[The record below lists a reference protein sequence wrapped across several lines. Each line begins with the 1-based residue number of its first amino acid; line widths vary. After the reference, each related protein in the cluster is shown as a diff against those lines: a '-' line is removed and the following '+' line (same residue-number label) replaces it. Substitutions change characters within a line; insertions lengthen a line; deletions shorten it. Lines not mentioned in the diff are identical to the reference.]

1 VQVRAFVDTNEDIVA
16 VKLERQQKPLANVIL
31 QGPMDTIDAA
41 TTSLTIIGIKVQGA
55 PATVWRLADKTT
67 ATAAAWFAATAVGTT
82 VKAQGVAGAGGTS
95 LDATTV
101 QVQVGDD

>member
-1 VQVRAFVDTNEDIVA
+1 MEVRAFVDTNGAIVA

-31 QGPMDTIDAA
+31 QGPMDTKVPA

-67 ATAAAWFAATAVGTT
+67 VTAAAWFTATAAGTN
-82 VKAQGVAGAGGTS
+82 VKAQGAEGTGGIS
-95 LDATTV
+95 LDATSV